1 VVEVPEFS
9 PEMTERTEFLEGD
22 EFPIESLVIP
32 FDLTAATRVIWP
44 AEDQFNTVFL
54 RFRFERFSDKLFPII
69 DIDLPGNPSD
79 AECPLYGVHG

>member
-1 VVEVPEFS
+1 
-9 PEMTERTEFLEGD
+9 MTERTEFLEGD

-54 RFRFERFSDKLFPII
+54 SFRFERFSDKLFPII
-69 DIDLPGNPSD
+69 DVDLPGNPSG
-79 AECPLYGVHG
+79 AECPLYGVDG